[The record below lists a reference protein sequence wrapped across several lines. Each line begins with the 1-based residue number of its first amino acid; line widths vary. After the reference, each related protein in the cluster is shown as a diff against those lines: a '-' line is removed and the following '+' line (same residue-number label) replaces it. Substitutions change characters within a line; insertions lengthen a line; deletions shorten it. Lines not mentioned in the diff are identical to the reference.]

1 MATLKDAANLTSQ
14 LEELSGQL
22 THELSDGD
30 ADFARLTELA
40 GELRQRAESLAS
52 TFATVDEALTNQ
64 VQGLTKSS
72 RGED

>member
-1 MATLKDAANLTSQ
+1 MATLKDATNLTGE

-40 GELRQRAESLAS
+40 GEIRERADSLAS
-52 TFATVDEALTNQ
+52 TFSTVDEALTSH
-64 VQGLTKSS
+64 VQAVKERS
-72 RGED
+72 